1 MKPARISI
9 YLLAVQLVIVSSVAA
24 QYLYQRWKCPRV
36 WARAV
41 EVDPPSPMRGRYVRL
56 QLIVDGCQSTLPSAK
71 AAEFPRDING
81 AAVQGRFGLRAGSLF
96 RANLEVQNN
105 RLVAINAALDE
116 TGREGQQVIAVPG
129 TACDQMILYQPVPF
143 YVAERTIEPSH
154 LNAGQELWME
164 VTVPPAGPPRPLQL
178 ALKDNGAWKPL
189 ASQ

>member
-9 YLLAVQLVIVSSVAA
+9 YLLAVHLAIVSSIAA

-41 EVDPPSPMRGRYVRL
+41 EVDPPSPMRGRYLRL

-71 AAEFPRDING
+71 AAQFPRDYSG
-81 AAVQGRFGLRAGSLF
+81 AAVQGRFGMRAGSLF
-96 RANLEVQNN
+96 RANLEIQNN
-105 RLVAINAALDE
+105 HLVAINAALDE
-116 TGREGQQVIAVPG
+116 TGREGQQVIAVPA
-129 TACDQMILYQPVPF
+129 TACDQMILYQPVPI
-143 YVAERTIEPSH
+143 YVAEGTIDPSR
-154 LNAGQELWME
+154 LQAGQELWME
-164 VTVPPAGPPRPLQL
+164 VTLPPAGPPRPLQL